1 MSHQRT
7 NKKIPT
13 IEEIQKE
20 FEDFVKRKYGGTV
33 NFTMAQARP
42 DTTTTDDTST
52 SPPEEKTFDLKFDLK
67 PKEVKQYLD
76 RYVIKQDDAKK
87 ALAIAVCDHYNHVR
101 EVHENP
107 KAADTDYS
115 KQNIVMLGP
124 TGVGKTYLIRHIAKL
139 IGVPFVKADA
149 TRFSETG
156 YVGANVDDMIRD
168 LVTQAD
174 DDIELAQYGIIY
186 LDEVDKIA
194 TPPNII
200 GRDVS
205 GRGVQIGLLKLM
217 EETEVDLRAG
227 YDAASQMQAMMEFQ
241 QKGKVE
247 KRIINTRHILFI
259 ISGAFN
265 GLVEIINKRM
275 NQSTIGFNATVK
287 SQTELEDPFQ
297 FVTPQDFIEFG
308 FEPELIGRLP
318 VHVICQN
325 LSADDLYYILKHS
338 EGSIVRQYERAFGAY
353 GIEVVF
359 SDAGLHQIAESA
371 HAQETGA
378 RALMTVCDAGLH
390 QIAEGAYAQ
399 ETGARALMTVCE
411 KTLREYKFELPS
423 SSIREFVVT
432 EAVVEDP
439 VGELQRILEDADYNV
454 RQIVMRERVRRYE
467 ENFQIEHQMQIQF
480 DDEATELLCQQAI
493 DQDRA
498 PKEICEEL
506 LQSYQHGLNLIRQ
519 NTGQSVFTFTKAV
532 VDNPDVMLERWIR
545 DSYAAKSKEEGKAS
559 EGDL

>member
-1 MSHQRT
+1 MFSQRM

-33 NFTMAQARP
+33 NFTMSQARP
-42 DTTTTDDTST
+42 DTTTPDDTST
-52 SPPEEKTFDLKFDLK
+52 SDPKEKTFDLKFDLK

-101 EVHENP
+101 AVHENP
-107 KAADTDYS
+107 KIADTDYS

-265 GLVEIINKRM
+265 GLREIINKRM
-275 NQSTIGFNATVK
+275 NQSNIGFNATVK
-287 SQTELEDPFQ
+287 NQTELEDPFQ
-297 FVTPQDFIEFG
+297 SVTPQDFIEFG

-318 VHVICQN
+318 VHVVCQN
-325 LSADDLYYILKHS
+325 LSVDNLYYILKRS

-353 GIEVVF
+353 GIEVLF
-359 SDAGLHQIAESA
+359 SDKGLRQIAE
-371 HAQETGA
+371 Q
-378 RALMTVCDAGLH
+378 
-390 QIAEGAYAQ
+390 AYLQ
-399 ETGARALMTVCE
+399 GTGARALMTVCE

-423 SSIREFVVT
+423 SNIREFVVT
-432 EAVVEDP
+432 EKVVENP
-439 VGELQRILEDADYNV
+439 ANQLQQILKDADYN
-454 RQIVMRERVRRYE
+454 RQIVMRERIRWYE
-467 ENFQIEHQMQIQF
+467 EDFQHEHQMQIQF
-480 DDEATELLCQQAI
+480 DHEATELLCQKAIHQA
-493 DQDRA
+493 RA
-498 PKEICEEL
+498 PKEVCEEL
-506 LQSYQHGLNLIRQ
+506 LRSYQHGLNLIRQ
-519 NTGQSVFTFTKAV
+519 NTGQSAFIFTKAV
-532 VDNPDVMLERWIR
+532 VDNPDVVLECWIR
-545 DSYAAKSKEEGKAS
+545 ESYAAKSQEETKAS
-559 EGDL
+559 EGNL

>member
-1 MSHQRT
+1 MS
-7 NKKIPT
+7 
-13 IEEIQKE
+13 
-20 FEDFVKRKYGGTV
+20 
-33 NFTMAQARP
+33 QAKP

-52 SPPEEKTFDLKFDLK
+52 SAPEKKTFDLKFDLK

-87 ALAIAVCDHYNHVR
+87 ALAIAVCDHYNH
-101 EVHENP
+101 P
-107 KAADTDYS
+107 KVADTDYS
-115 KQNIVMLGP
+115 KQNVVMLGP
-124 TGVGKTYLIRHIAKL
+124 TGVGKTYLIRYIAKL

-168 LVTQAD
+168 LLTQAD

-217 EETEVDLRAG
+217 EETE
-227 YDAASQMQAMMEFQ
+227 MQAMMEFQ
-241 QKGKVE
+241 QKGKVG

-265 GLVEIINKRM
+265 GLKEIVNKRM
-275 NQSTIGFNATVK
+275 NQSNIGFNATVK
-287 SQTELEDPFQ
+287 SQTELENPFQ

-353 GIEVVF
+353 GIEVSF
-359 SDAGLHQIAESA
+359 SDAGLHRIAE
-371 HAQETGA
+371 Q
-378 RALMTVCDAGLH
+378 
-390 QIAEGAYAQ
+390 AYVQ
-399 ETGARALMTVCE
+399 GTGARALMTVCE
-411 KTLREYKFELPS
+411 KTLREYKFEMPS

-432 EAVVEDP
+432 ETVVEDP
-439 VGELQRILEDADYNV
+439 AGELQRILEDADYN
-454 RQIVMRERVRRYE
+454 RPIVMRERVRR
-467 ENFQIEHQMQIQF
+467 
-480 DDEATELLCQQAI
+480 
-493 DQDRA
+493 
-498 PKEICEEL
+498 
-506 LQSYQHGLNLIRQ
+506 
-519 NTGQSVFTFTKAV
+519 
-532 VDNPDVMLERWIR
+532 
-545 DSYAAKSKEEGKAS
+545 
-559 EGDL
+559 

>member
-1 MSHQRT
+1 MSNQTT

-13 IEEIQKE
+13 LEEIQKE

-33 NFTMAQARP
+33 SFTMSQAKP
-42 DTTTTDDTST
+42 STNAADDTKTST
-52 SPPEEKTFDLKFDLK
+52 SEEKSFNLKFDLK

-76 RYVIKQDDAKK
+76 RYVIKQDEAKK

-101 EVHENP
+101 EYHENP
-107 KAADTDYS
+107 KVADTDYS
-115 KQNIVMLGP
+115 KQNVIMLGP

-156 YVGANVDDMIRD
+156 YVGANADDMIRD

-174 DDIELAQYGIIY
+174 EDIELAQYGIVY
-186 LDEVDKIA
+186 LDEADKIA

-227 YDAASQMQAMMEFQ
+227 CDVASQMQAMMELQ

-247 KRIINTRHILFI
+247 RRIINTRHILFI

-265 GLVEIINKRM
+265 ELKEIIPKRL
-275 NQSTIGFNATVK
+275 NERSIGFNTTVK
-287 SQTELEDPFQ
+287 SQTEEKDYFQ
-297 FVTPQDFIEFG
+297 YVTPQDFIEFG
-308 FEPELIGRLP
+308 FEPEFIGRLP
-318 VHVICQN
+318 VHVVCQD
-325 LSADDLYYILKHS
+325 LSVDDLYHILKHS
-338 EGSIVRQYERAFGAY
+338 EGSIIRQYEQAFRAY
-353 GIEVVF
+353 GIEALF
-359 SDAGLHQIAESA
+359 SDEGLRQIAKEA
-371 HAQETGA
+371 HVQK
-378 RALMTVCDAGLH
+378 
-390 QIAEGAYAQ
+390 
-399 ETGARALMTVCE
+399 TGARALMTVCE
-411 KTLREYKFELPS
+411 KTSREYKFELPS
-423 SSIREFVVT
+423 SSVQEFVVT
-432 EAVVEDP
+432 ASVVDDPAGELKRIMEDP
-439 VGELQRILEDADYNV
+439 DYN

-467 ENFQIEHQMQIQF
+467 ENFQREHQMQIQF
-480 DDEATELLCQQAI
+480 DDEATELICQKAI
-493 DQDRA
+493 DQERG

-519 NTGQSVFTFTKAV
+519 NMKQSVFIFTKAV
-532 VDNPDVMLERWIR
+532 VENPDDVLERWIR
-545 DSYAAKSKEEGKAS
+545 ESYAAKSREEGRAS
-559 EGDL
+559 SEADSDV

>member
-1 MSHQRT
+1 MFHQRV

-33 NFTMAQARP
+33 NFTMSQARP
-42 DTTTTDDTST
+42 ETTTTDDSSVAT
-52 SPPEEKTFDLKFDLK
+52 PEKKTFDLKFDLK
-67 PKEVKQYLD
+67 PKEVKHYLD

-107 KAADTDYS
+107 KVADTDYS
-115 KQNIVMLGP
+115 KQNVVMLGP

-265 GLVEIINKRM
+265 GLKEIVNKRM
-275 NQSTIGFNATVK
+275 NQSNIGFNATVK
-287 SQTELEDPFQ
+287 SQTELQDPFQ

-325 LSADDLYYILKHS
+325 LSVEDLYHILKHS

-353 GIEVVF
+353 GIEVLF
-359 SDAGLHQIAESA
+359 S
-371 HAQETGA
+371 
-378 RALMTVCDAGLH
+378 DAGLH

-432 EAVVEDP
+432 EAVVKDP
-439 VGELQRILEDADYNV
+439 AGELKRILENAGYN

-467 ENFQIEHQMQIQF
+467 EDFQNEHQMKIQF
-480 DDEATELLCQQAI
+480 DDEATELLCHRAI
-493 DQDRA
+493 DQSRA

-519 NTGQSVFTFTKAV
+519 NTGRSVFTFTKAV
-532 VDNPDVMLERWIR
+532 MDNPDIMLERWIR
-545 DSYAAKSKEEGKAS
+545 DSYAAKSKEERKTS
-559 EGDL
+559 ETGL